1 MGPTT
6 DDLALKRAAEIHAEK
21 RTTFDFGPA
30 PFAWIVDVAHPKT
43 GRKWFLR
50 VSRFTTKEAVD
61 ALVESIGILI
71 QTGEPEAVAMGLAY
85 IAAATEITGME
96 SARGVSE

>member
-1 MGPTT
+1 MSPTT

-50 VSRFTTKEAVD
+50 ISRYTTKEAAD
-61 ALVESIGILI
+61 ALVEAVGILLH
-71 QTGEPEAVAMGLAY
+71 TGDPESVAQGLAY
-85 IAAATEITGME
+85 ISAATEITAME
-96 SARGVSE
+96 AARGVTE